1 MPRDPIKPSIQNPAV
16 KNPTIQNPVANL
28 NIVLSKEQIDQIVRV
43 VIGRRGDKLGQVA
56 IASDYCCVDASV
68 GSSVAGPVSSVAS
81 SVSLPGPENVLLER
95 GKVNALK
102 QQLQQ
107 NLDANQMRVTV
118 SVPEK
123 IEIK

>member
-1 MPRDPIKPSIQNPAV
+1 MQNPAV
-16 KNPTIQNPVANL
+16 KNPAIQNPVANL
-28 NIVLSKEQIDQIVRV
+28 NIVLSKEQINQIVHS
-43 VIGRRGDKLGQVA
+43 VIGRKGGKLGQIA

-81 SVSLPGPENVLLER
+81 SVSLPGPENVLER